1 MHARAASGC
10 AERGCKREGAEGL
23 GANMFKEARQ
33 ERIKQHGKS
42 QEGRPDHSN
51 TSAEPSRAQSSAQHI
66 MQHII
71 LLHPWLAP
79 KLQQCQEDWVVAHRL
94 KTIRMV
100 AAALVGTKDSQ
111 KTPASTVGR
120 ALCSLCALGQL
131 SISTYRLGLPVSWSK
146 ACRQAT
152 INQKTV
158 AMIQRRN

>member
-1 MHARAASGC
+1 MSTEHSTAHDAAHNFASLT
-10 AERGCKREGAEGL
+10 RGWPPSCSNAKRGW
-23 GANMFKEARQ
+23 
-33 ERIKQHGKS
+33 I
-42 QEGRPDHSN
+42 
-51 TSAEPSRAQSSAQHI
+51 
-66 MQHII
+66 
-71 LLHPWLAP
+71 
-79 KLQQCQEDWVVAHRL
+79 VAHRL

-152 INQKTV
+152 INQKIV
-158 AMIQRRN
+158 VMIQKTRSHELEPASRTADQAVKGS